1 MFNWLKKTDKNQ
13 NPDKVKIEKHPM
25 LDIAMQYLEVK
36 EDDVFLH
43 VGFGWDLEL
52 LIELVP
58 RLDKGRL
65 AGIESNQSAL
75 DRAIGIFDEEFT
87 SFKVDFRNAVVSK
100 IPFYD
105 SSFTKVLSLDQMHTW
120 VNIDKALDEI
130 NRVLAPGGIFVL
142 VWGVP
147 LDKDTE
153 IQGRRII
160 SPEDVGVLLKAA
172 GFYHPSLHSHSHGK
186 MQYYQFTSQKL

>member
-1 MFNWLKKTDKNQ
+1 MFNWIKKTGKTKSSDKLR
-13 NPDKVKIEKHPM
+13 IEKHPM
-25 LDIAMQYLEVK
+25 LDIALEQLAVQ

-43 VGFGWDLEL
+43 IGFGWDLEL
-52 LIELVP
+52 LIQLVP
-58 RLDKGRL
+58 RLAKGRL
-65 AGIESNQSAL
+65 AGIESNQAAL
-75 DRAIGIFDEEFT
+75 DRAISLFNDEFT

-120 VNIDKALDEI
+120 INIDKGMDEI

-142 VWGVP
+142 VWSQP
-147 LDKDTE
+147 LDSDTE

-160 SPEDVGVLLKAA
+160 SPEEVDAFLKGA
-172 GFYHPSLHSHSHGK
+172 GFYHPALRKHAEGNL
-186 MQYYQFTSQKL
+186 QYYQFTSRKL